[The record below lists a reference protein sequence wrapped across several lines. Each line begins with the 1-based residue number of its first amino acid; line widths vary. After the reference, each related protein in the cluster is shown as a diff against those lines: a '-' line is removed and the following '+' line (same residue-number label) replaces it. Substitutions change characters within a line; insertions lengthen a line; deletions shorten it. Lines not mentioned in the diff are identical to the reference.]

1 MNGASP
7 WRSFGDF
14 LTTLARCRVLVA
26 CVMAA
31 GLPIFLRAADT
42 NHLADADEIASEE
55 LKEMDGDP
63 TILRRRAWLET
74 EWNRNR
80 DGSDKVEETLGGLW
94 AWRVTDN
101 LDWGARLKLN
111 YEWYVAP
118 ENSGQSDDS
127 GIGDTKVATGAAYRL
142 NSKWRTGGGVELRM
156 PTAEDNLGDDVW
168 KLQEFAAIAW
178 DATPWLSFSPSVEYN
193 HSIAEENGASRQN
206 NIELFFP
213 VTVILPHRW
222 AVTARY
228 EEKIDFENDNY
239 TTPSGKLI
247 LSKQFES
254 IPIGLTASIKKPF
267 NTQNKDFQFNFAIT
281 YFFQSKKARK
291 PSA

>member
-1 MNGASP
+1 MNEAGLG
-7 WRSFGDF
+7 RSFAVSP
-14 LTTLARCRVLVA
+14 TRLAACRVL
-26 CVMAA
+26 MTTMMMA

-42 NHLADADEIASEE
+42 NELAGADEISSEE

-74 EWNRNR
+74 EWNRYR
-80 DGSDKVEETLGGLW
+80 DGSDRVEETLGGLW

-101 LDWGARLKLN
+101 LDCGARLKLN

-118 ENSGQSDDS
+118 ENSGKSDDS
-127 GIGDTKVATGAAYRL
+127 GIGDTKVAAGAAYRL
-142 NSKWRTGGGVELRM
+142 NSQWRTGGGVELRM

-168 KLQEFAAIAW
+168 KLQEFTAIAW

-193 HSIAEENGASRQN
+193 HSIAKENGASPQN
-206 NIELFFP
+206 NIEMFFP

-222 AVTARY
+222 AITARY

-239 TTPSGKLI
+239 TTPSGKVI

-254 IPIGLTASIKKPF
+254 IPIGLTASIKRPF
-267 NTQNKDFQFNFAIT
+267 NTQNKDFQFNFVIT
-281 YFFQSKKARK
+281 YFFQSKKAKK
-291 PSA
+291 PGA